1 MIPPALVLPV
11 LYLQSLDD
19 ESTVEKLRSWEL
31 NTKGRHLTFRSR
43 NVSSIRLS
51 KDVDEMTWVIT
62 GKAADRPVWT
72 AFNMAS
78 VG

>member
-43 NVSSIRLS
+43 NVSSIKLS

-62 GKAADRPVWT
+62 GKAADHPV
-72 AFNMAS
+72 
-78 VG
+78 